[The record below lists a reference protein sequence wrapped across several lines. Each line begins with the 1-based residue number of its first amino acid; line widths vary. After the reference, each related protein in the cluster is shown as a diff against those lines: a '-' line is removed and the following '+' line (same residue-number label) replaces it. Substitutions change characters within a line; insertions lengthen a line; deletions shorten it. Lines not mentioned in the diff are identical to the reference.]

1 MPIPNRTTRAPF
13 LDFNVLRASSD
24 RLFLAESFKK
34 EKVVLSV
41 IGLKRSLSTSVV
53 CSLAVE
59 ISLPLKGTMLF

>member
-1 MPIPNRTTRAPF
+1 MPIPNRTTQAPF
-13 LDFNVLRASSD
+13 LDFNVLRTSSD

-53 CSLAVE
+53 RSLAVE